1 MPTDEAL
8 YTLVRYQM
16 GSLDA
21 KQGELIDK
29 HLTEL
34 RREGMLKPSIDV
46 RYEDWPDIT
55 DKGRQAA
62 KDFLEELY
70 DHYCEGNK

>member
-1 MPTDEAL
+1 VTDEAL
-8 YTLVRYQM
+8 YALTRYHID
-16 GSLDA
+16 LDA

-46 RYEDWPDIT
+46 RYEDWPD
-55 DKGRQAA
+55 DGVPKQSRPRG
-62 KDFLEELY
+62 
-70 DHYCEGNK
+70 